1 MRGGGMECIPH
12 PNKTQNQ
19 NTMTNETWLA
29 SKLYSTH
36 PDDSHLRV
44 VIRDRAPLGY
54 GKGYVVHTY
63 NAEQKGY
70 GNGDYCETWQE
81 AIAYFNKRG
90 SNR

>member
-1 MRGGGMECIPH
+1 MKNITPKE
-12 PNKTQNQ
+12 N
-19 NTMTNETWLA
+19 WLA

-36 PDDSHLRV
+36 PDDAHLRV
-44 VIRDRAPLGY
+44 VIRAREPLGY

-63 NAEQKGY
+63 NGEQNGY

-81 AIAYFNKRG
+81 AIERFNERG